1 MIYTARQLEQL
12 HKTNGHVTLPY
23 HARLTPA
30 AQDWVRARKVVVE
43 YTDGEA
49 PMVSAAASGRPQGAV
64 CARCHSPEVP
74 AVPAGAKREV
84 ASNSRGTFLWWCDG
98 PCGAAKAAILSHARE
113 CNLLPVEIGSD
124 PASTAS
130 AVKHVALE
138 VKSNR
143 VAGAILAVE
152 HGAAAMVMANRCP
165 SLRAVLGT
173 CLDSVDQAVRRV
185 GANVLVL
192 EHAHRTL
199 TEMRNTIRRFTS
211 AQSRD
216 VPADVERQL
225 QELATCG

>member
-30 AQDWVRARKVVVE
+30 ARDWVRARRIAVE

-49 PMVSAAASGRPQGAV
+49 RMVSARPQGGA
-64 CARCHSPEVP
+64 CPRCDSTESP
-74 AVPAGAKREV
+74 AVPAGAKRGKTS
-84 ASNSRGTFLWWCDG
+84 ARATFLWWCDG

-113 CNLLPVEIGSD
+113 ANLFPVEIGSD
-124 PASTAS
+124 PASTAA
-130 AVKHVALE
+130 AVKHVAIE

-143 VAGAILAVE
+143 VTGAIVAVG
-152 HGAAAMVMANRCP
+152 HGAAALVMANRCP

-173 CLDSVDQAVRRV
+173 CLDSVDQGVRRV

-192 EHAHRTL
+192 EHARGTL
-199 TEMRNTIRRFTS
+199 IEMRNMIGRFTR
-211 AQSRD
+211 APSRD
-216 VPADVERQL
+216 VPDEVERQL
-225 QELATCG
+225 RELASCA